1 MAKSLVRAFVLGVAL
16 SAVTVGP
23 ALACKIPPLAA
34 ALDDLL
40 PKAELPG
47 PEIEKIKALRV
58 QIGQLAAAGQSN
70 EAREVE
76 EQAMQ
81 ILGYRKAWLR
91 CGPGTFTW
99 MKRRRA

>member
-1 MAKSLVRAFVLGVAL
+1 MAKSLMRAFVLGVAL
-16 SAVTVGP
+16 FAVTAGP
-23 ALACKIPPLAA
+23 ALACNIPPLAA

-40 PKAELPG
+40 PKAELAG

-58 QIGQLAAAGQSN
+58 QIGQLAAAGQSD

-81 ILGYRKAWLR
+81 ILGYEKTSLR
-91 CGPGTFTW
+91 CGPGTFMW
-99 MKRRRA
+99 MKP